1 VAPATGFHLFS
12 GAALPDRTALASS
25 PLSLT
30 HRLSNALAVHRR
42 WVVLAM
48 LLALHAALVSEPGQ
62 IFQGIWLL
70 VHFGFFLLWQPFFA
84 TEQEIDML
92 SASFLFAIIA
102 GMVYF
107 LSGWMIVGWLL
118 LLLGILGGR
127 VFTVQAARRNR
138 FYLVAFF
145 YVIAILLLWAVP
157 SLLLGSGQIPYQAAT
172 FARVALPAGLLLLVV
187 MPLGPP
193 EPESGQVFD
202 FFYAVL
208 VFQLGLVLV
217 LGSVA
222 LMRFTEGNYFASVA
236 LTVLGFGVGL
246 FIFAVMWNP
255 MRGFGGLRT
264 YFSRYLLSVGMPFE
278 LWMRRI
284 AELAET
290 ESDSTR
296 FLEESLKEIAS
307 LPWMRGGHWRSPVG
321 EGSFGAASGHATR
334 FTYHAL
340 EVVFYTETEL
350 SPALFL
356 HMRLLA
362 QVVGEFHEGKRR
374 ETALRHNA
382 YLQAVHE
389 TGARLTHDVKN
400 LLQSLYA
407 LTSMAP
413 RDSSDAYAGLLQ
425 RQLPELTRRLHTT
438 IEKLR
443 TPAVPTVEM
452 AVDAR
457 GWWTELERRLGGG
470 DIDMTAAIEVAA
482 RVPKGLFDSFVENAL
497 ENARAKAA
505 GDATLAISIRF
516 VYDARQVELSVCDN
530 GAAVPD
536 AVARR
541 LFREPIERGHALG
554 IGLFHAARLAREAGF
569 ALELGANRDGEVC
582 FVLRR
587 DGAPDL
593 TGGQA

>member
-1 VAPATGFHLFS
+1 M
-12 GAALPDRTALASS
+12 ASF
-25 PLSLT
+25 PPSLT
-30 HRLSNALAVHRR
+30 VRLSTGLTVHRR

-84 TEQEIDML
+84 TEQEIDVL

-145 YVIAILLLWAVP
+145 YVLTILLLWAVP
-157 SLLLGSGQIPYQAAT
+157 SLLLGSAQIPYQAAT
-172 FARVALPAGLLLLVV
+172 FARVVLPVGLLLLVV

-208 VFQLGLVLV
+208 VFQLGVVLV

-246 FIFAVMWNP
+246 FVFAVMWNP

-290 ESDSTR
+290 ESDSSR
-296 FLEESLKEIAS
+296 FLEESLKEIES
-307 LPWMRGGHWRSPVG
+307 FPWIRGGHWRSPDG

-340 EVVFYTETEL
+340 EVVFYTEVEL

-443 TPAVPTVEM
+443 APTVPTVEM
-452 AVDAR
+452 AADAR
-457 GWWTELERRLGGG
+457 GWWAELERRLGGG
-470 DIDMTAAIEVAA
+470 DVEMTAAIDSAA
-482 RVPKGLFDSFVENAL
+482 RVPAGLFDSFVENAL

-505 GDATLAISIRF
+505 RGAPLAISIRF
-516 VYDARQVELSVCDN
+516 RCDASLVELSVCDS
-530 GAAVPD
+530 GAAVPE
-536 AVARR
+536 AVVRR

-554 IGLFHAARLAREAGF
+554 IGLFHAAGLAREAGF
-569 ALELGANRDGEVC
+569 VLELGANRDGEVC

-593 TGGQA
+593 PRGQG